1 MMSKVKL
8 IERISQLN
16 RSARAEF
23 LAEFDEAELQQYL
36 SNLEAIWSD
45 FHRQYYH
52 TVESSS
58 GSSSEIYEPALM
70 AG

>member
-1 MMSKVKL
+1 MMSKVKM

-36 SNLEAIWSD
+36 MNLEDVWAD
-45 FHRQYYH
+45 FHQQFYRSPEH
-52 TVESSS
+52 TTN
-58 GSSSEIYEPALM
+58 SETEHLEPVLM